1 MKVFVRDINTFE
13 SLAVLDASAWTLPV
27 YSASDVSGSI
37 TVAGEY
43 SYGGDWA
50 IIDGMVYYL
59 EQSAPSGGAT
69 TLTVKKP
76 FYAFN
81 RDLIY
86 SGTGTE
92 ELGAFIANEIET
104 EFVNQSD
111 EEYAA
116 PYISVV
122 SDTDINVD
130 LGFGENEVFSF
141 ADIFAL
147 AVEEGIEFTFTP
159 DFDSLEITINEI
171 APQTHNIFFGDGK
184 NFLDSATLT
193 SEIVAKCT
201 VRRITVKDSL
211 ITVVSSTDFYWHS
224 DGSVTETPPVPRIKG
239 SWAVVSITDADIEL
253 VDGAKEAMADNAS
266 AYKITFYSDLDLG
279 LRDVCTFRINDKVVV
294 GTITL
299 KRVSSSARTYYEC
312 GDLPTTMTEKFSK
325 ATTPKVASKSVTYE
339 SKQTSYVSSSGGT
352 IEGLDVDGT
361 LTANGSIVID
371 QNSYGT
377 SLPASGTEGQIFFV
391 VS

>member
-1 MKVFVRDINTFE
+1 MKVFVRDLNSFE
-13 SLAVLDASAWTLPV
+13 SLAVLDASSWTLPV

-43 SYGGDWA
+43 SFGGDWA
-50 IIDGMVYYL
+50 VIDGMVYYL

-76 FYAFN
+76 YYAFN
-81 RDLIY
+81 RDLVY

-92 ELGAFIANEIET
+92 ELGSFIKAEIEA
-104 EFVNQSD
+104 EFVAQTD
-111 EEYAA
+111 DEYAT

-122 SDTDINVD
+122 SNTDVSTD
-130 LGFGENEVFSF
+130 LGFAENEVFSF
-141 ADIFAL
+141 IDVFSL
-147 AVEEGIEFTFTP
+147 ATEMGLEFTFEP
-159 DFDSLEITINEI
+159 DYNSLEITIDEI
-171 APQTHNIFFGDGK
+171 APEAHNVFFGDGK
-184 NFLDSATLT
+184 SFLDTATLS

-201 VRRITVKDSL
+201 VRRITVQDSL
-211 ITVVSSTDFYWHS
+211 ITVVSSTDYYWHP
-224 DGSVTETPPVPRIKG
+224 DGTVSETPPIPRVKG
-239 SWAVVSITDADIEL
+239 SWAVVSITDIDIDL
-253 VDGAKEAMADNAS
+253 IDGAKEAMAENAS